1 MKFPSFCVV
10 ASVGSLI
17 ACGGEDPATST
28 QYVGMVGVAPG
39 LDAGVAVPGSATPG
53 TGAQPG
59 TGQPSTPGTGSPTT
73 DPGSNNNGNGGV
85 CEVRS
90 VDSGRVPPDM
100 LIVLDRSGSMKNGGV
115 NRWDPSVSALK
126 MITSSFGSSVSFGL
140 LAFPGT
146 AMNAPPPMPT
156 QDCST
161 ITDIVA
167 QIACIA
173 TEAAGG
179 VATVDTCVAG
189 SVEVPIGLNNGMAIA
204 SALDRMA
211 PEGATPTAVSLK
223 AAHDAIGS
231 GMAALDDTVKAKYVL
246 LVTDGAPNCSS
257 AASTGGGRGGR
268 GFDQQAVDQS
278 VAEIAAMAKDG
289 VKTFVIGYNTKSDA
303 QLSAA
308 LDRMAQAGGTGDTQH
323 HAIEDGNSLL
333 AEFQK
338 IAGAAA
344 SCELVL
350 NTAPA
355 NPSFVQVK
363 LDDMQI
369 NLNDPNGWTISADRR
384 RITLQGSAC
393 AAVAGKERHQVSVH
407 VLCEPVVLQ

>member
-1 MKFPSFCVV
+1 
-10 ASVGSLI
+10 
-17 ACGGEDPATST
+17 
-28 QYVGMVGVAPG
+28 
-39 LDAGVAVPGSATPG
+39 
-53 TGAQPG
+53 
-59 TGQPSTPGTGSPTT
+59 
-73 DPGSNNNGNGGV
+73 
-85 CEVRS
+85 
-90 VDSGRVPPDM
+90 M
-100 LIVLDRSGSMKNGGV
+100 LIVLDRSGSMKNGNV
-115 NRWDPSVSALK
+115 NRWDPSVMALK
-126 MITSSFGSSVSFGL
+126 MITSSFGASVNFGL
-140 LAFPGT
+140 LAFPGKAST
-146 AMNAPPPMPT
+146 PPPMPT

-161 ITDIVA
+161 ITDLVA

-179 VATVDTCVAG
+179 VARADTCVAG
-189 SVEVPIGLNNGMAIA
+189 SVEVPIGANNGMAIGA
-204 SALDRMA
+204 ALDRMA

-231 GMAALDDTVKAKYVL
+231 GMTVLDDAPKAKYVL
-246 LVTDGAPNCSS
+246 LVTDGAPNCSNTG
-257 AASTGGGRGGR
+257 STGGR
-268 GFDQQAVDQS
+268 GFDNQAVDQS
-278 VAEIAAMAKDG
+278 VAEITAMAKDG

-308 LDRMAQAGGTGDTQH
+308 LDRMAQAGGTGDKQH

-333 AEFQK
+333 TEFQK

-350 NTAPA
+350 NMVPA

-363 LDDMQI
+363 LDDQQI

-384 RITLQGSAC
+384 RVTLQGNAC
-393 AAVAGKERHQVSVH
+393 SAVAGKEHHQVSVR